1 MGDGHDFSRFCG
13 VVQRLQ
19 AAGRCLGRCEAL
31 AGTLGMVRSLEW
43 LCVAGGNG
51 IRIMRRGDGL
61 ACGELRR
68 LQCRKITKK
77 LGGCLLI
84 NASALKTK
92 TAVLR

>member
-1 MGDGHDFSRFCG
+1 MGDGHDFFRFCG

-51 IRIMRRGDGL
+51 IRIMRAGGMGL
-61 ACGELRR
+61 RAVSCVV
-68 LQCRKITKK
+68 C
-77 LGGCLLI
+77 
-84 NASALKTK
+84 SAGK
-92 TAVLR
+92 